1 MTAKRYHD
9 LDALRAFAML
19 LGIVLHGLLSF
30 IGFPF
35 WPVQDANQSELYGLP
50 LMFIHGF
57 RMSLFFFVS
66 GFFTMMM
73 WQRRGTGGLLVHRFK
88 RIVLPFFVLGFL
100 IFPILNNMKAFADWV
115 DEGREERVAES
126 SERKEAVN
134 LQYEVP
140 DDLGGAARQGDLD
153 EIVKFLNKGADIDG
167 RYDKDFTPLHWAAAM
182 GKAEAVNLLAE
193 KGVDLNARDQS
204 QSTPILVAAFLGR
217 TECVRLLLAKG
228 ADPELRN
235 VYKSRPLEAM
245 STDRETTMYVA
256 ENLLQIPIKWSE
268 VQKGRNEVR
277 EFLGGG
283 GERKPESNWF
293 ARNFMIPIGEEIKF
307 VTHHLWFLYD
317 LVYLVLAFVL
327 VASVLKFV
335 AIPGLARWLA
345 EFPLRLLWLVPLT
358 YWAQY
363 SMGGGGE
370 DGLFGPTTS
379 VWLEP
384 DWIKLGYYS
393 IFFGYG
399 ALCFLHKN
407 FHENV
412 GKFWPIHLFV
422 SVVLFLTALSLMER
436 TDLEFRY
443 EIISLCSA
451 LFVWLM
457 IFGLI
462 GVFRQFFSGE
472 SPRVRFVS
480 DSAYWLYIAHLPLI
494 QVVQI
499 WVSEWPLPSLI
510 KVVIVCVVT
519 TALLLLSY
527 RYFIRYSPVGTML
540 NGKRVKPVAAG

>member
-30 IGFPF
+30 VGWPI

-100 IFPILNNMKAFADWV
+100 IFPLLNNMKAFADWV
-115 DEGREERVAES
+115 GEGREERRVES
-126 SERKEAVN
+126 LERTESEEPK
-134 LQYEVP
+134 YEVP
-140 DDLGGAARQGDLD
+140 DDLGGAARQGDL
-153 EIVKFLNKGADIDG
+153 ESIERHLAQGAEIDG
-167 RYDKDFTPLHWAAAM
+167 KYDKDFTSLHWSAAM
-182 GKAEAVNLLAE
+182 GKADAVNFLAE
-193 KGVDLNARDQS
+193 KGADLNVRDQS

-217 TECVRLLLAKG
+217 TECVRVLLVKG

-268 VQKGRNEVR
+268 VQKGRNEIR
-277 EFLGGG
+277 ELLGTE
-283 GERKPESNWF
+283 GERNPESNWF
-293 ARNFMIPIGEEIKF
+293 VRNYMIAIGEEIKF

-335 AIPGLARWLA
+335 AIPGLAKWLA

-384 DWIKLGYYS
+384 DWIKLGYYA

-399 ALCFLHKN
+399 AICFGHVG
-407 FHENV
+407 FHRKV
-412 GKFWPIHLFV
+412 GRFWPIHLFI
-422 SVVLFLTALSLMER
+422 SVVVFLTALSLMEGK
-436 TDLEFRY
+436 DLEFCY
-443 EIISLCSA
+443 EIISLCSS

-472 SPRVRFVS
+472 SRKVRFVS

-499 WVSEWPLPSLI
+499 WVSQWPVP
-510 KVVIVCVVT
+510 IVFKLVFVCLVT
-519 TALLLLSY
+519 IALLLLSY
-527 RYFIRYSPVGTML
+527 RYLVRYTLIGTML
-540 NGKRVKPVAAG
+540 NGKRTKI

>member
-30 IGFPF
+30 LFLEPEKEF
-35 WPVQDANQSELYGLP
+35 WPAQDINQSELYFIP

-73 WQRRGTGGLLVHRFK
+73 WQKRGTGGLLVHRAK
-88 RIVLPFFVLGFL
+88 RIVLPFFVLGL
-100 IFPILNNMKAFADWV
+100 LLFPMLNNMKFL
-115 DEGREERVAES
+115 AEWARS
-126 SERKEAVN
+126 G
-134 LQYEVP
+134 
-140 DDLGGAARQGDLD
+140 DDLGWAARKGDLD
-153 EIVKFLNKGADIDG
+153 AIVRYLDEGAQIN
-167 RYDKDFTPLHWAAAM
+167 RKYDKGFTPLHWAAAM
-182 GKAEAVNLLAE
+182 GKPDAVNLLIE
-193 KGVDLNARDQS
+193 KGADLNVRDEI
-204 QSTPILVAAFLGR
+204 QSTPILVAAFFGR
-217 TECVRLLLAKG
+217 AECVHILLEKE
-228 ADPELRN
+228 ADPQLKN
-235 VYKSRPLEAM
+235 IYKDSPLEAVM
-245 STDRETTMYVA
+245 EDQDTTLHIA
-256 ENLLQIPIKWSE
+256 KNILQIPINWT
-268 VQKGRNEVR
+268 EVR
-277 EFLGGG
+277 EGRKEVRHLLGEGDQPTAVG
-283 GERKPESNWF
+283 TWF
-293 ARNFMIPIGEEIKF
+293 ARNYMPDGSFI
-307 VTHHLWFLYD
+307 THHLWFLYD

-327 VASVLKFV
+327 VASVLNFV
-335 AIPGLARWLA
+335 AIPGLAKWLA

-384 DWIKLGYYS
+384 DWIKLGYYG

-399 ALCFLHKN
+399 ALCFQHKG
-407 FHENV
+407 FHEKV
-412 GKFWPIHLFV
+412 GRYWLIHILVAVLVFV
-422 SVVLFLTALSLMER
+422 PAFFMMVKQ
-436 TDLEFRY
+436 DLEFRY

-494 QVVQI
+494 QIVQI